1 MGARDQCS
9 AAGRCGHADDGGDP
23 FRAFSHF
30 SEREAHLAPAGFL
43 NSAALLAPGTAAGW
57 RRGWRRT
64 HAHEGGRHLS
74 REARPSASVP
84 SWLDVQSLETWL
96 EARWSAAWVPL
107 VRDAGGGGQV
117 GRQPALRPSL
127 AANESRLVPTPAPGV
142 ARGAVASPFPPP
154 SSGATG
160 RRRAVFHASACAVF
174 SAKGRLSR
182 PLPVLRTSCQG
193 GSLLF
198 ASVCTPSR

>member
-1 MGARDQCS
+1 MVHFSSSDQCVDGQFGGGGALGARDQCS

-107 VRDAGGGGQV
+107 VRDAGGGGGKWAASPRAV
-117 GRQPALRPSL
+117 RRLRPMSPAWCPRPRL
-127 AANESRLVPTPAPGV
+127 ASHEEPSPHPSPPLQAVPRGGGGRSSTPQRV
-142 ARGAVASPFPPP
+142 QFFPQ
-154 SSGATG
+154 
-160 RRRAVFHASACAVF
+160 RAV
-174 SAKGRLSR
+174 
-182 PLPVLRTSCQG
+182 
-193 GSLLF
+193 
-198 ASVCTPSR
+198 